1 MNMDPSDRL
10 TQIRVNGGEPTP
22 EEAAAAVAVV
32 EGMLREGGLIEEQ
45 SGTDDWEKS
54 VRQTR
59 QVVDRVTDSWGN
71 GTR

>member
-10 TQIRVNGGEPTP
+10 TQIWVKGGEPTP
-22 EEAAAAVAVV
+22 EDAAAAVAVV

>member
-10 TQIRVNGGEPTP
+10 TQIRVKGGEPTP

-71 GTR
+71 GAR

>member
-1 MNMDPSDRL
+1 MTENPSERL
-10 TQIRVNGGEPTP
+10 AQIRVSGGDPTP

-32 EGMLREGGLIEEQ
+32 EGMLKEGGLIEEQ
-45 SGTDDWEKS
+45 SGVDDWEKS